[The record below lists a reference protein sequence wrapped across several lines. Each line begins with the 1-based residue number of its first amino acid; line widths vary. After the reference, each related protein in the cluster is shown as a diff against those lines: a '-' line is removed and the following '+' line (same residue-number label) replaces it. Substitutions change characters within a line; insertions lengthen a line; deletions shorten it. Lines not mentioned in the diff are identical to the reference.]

1 MEEAPPG
8 EVKLDINIYTKN
20 IAVHGW
26 EGNQQHQ
33 IFLLL

>member
-20 IAVHGW
+20 IAVHG
-26 EGNQQHQ
+26 
-33 IFLLL
+33 